1 MRGSLSLDDNTR
13 AIIIKPDTC
22 ELYVYIISPSD
33 EYDCVFNDSV
43 FVLAIYLYYIT
54 RKETKK

>member
-13 AIIIKPDTC
+13 TIFIKPDTC

-33 EYDCVFNDSV
+33 EYDCVQRFS
-43 FVLAIYLYYIT
+43 
-54 RKETKK
+54 